1 MTQKL
6 PISNYKFVN
15 KFDKN
20 RYGQSKSFS
29 CLLNV
34 EIYTTKKSFKE

>member
-6 PISNYKFVN
+6 SISSYKFVN
-15 KFDKN
+15 KFDRLK
-20 RYGQSKSFS
+20 YGQNKNYS

-34 EIYTTKKSFKE
+34 EIYTTKKF